1 MCYNNLTIKEGIM
14 AAIIHQK
21 DTRSGITYAYESIS
35 YWDKEKKQSR
45 AKRKLIGR
53 LNEETGEIVPTDGR
67 GHRRGQAK
75 ANKHSDAAS
84 TRHFYGA
91 TYLLDAIGKKTG
103 IAEDLKT
110 CFPDTYKQILSLA
123 YYLILEESNPLFRFE
138 KWSLLHRHPFGE
150 NIPSQRSSELFAS
163 IKEDAKEK
171 FFLLQSRRRVD
182 NEYWAYDTTSIS
194 SYSEHLS
201 QVQYGHNKESDP
213 LAQINLA
220 IVFGESSNLPFYYR
234 KLSGNIPD
242 VHTLKQLLRDFKQ
255 MGTPKVKLVMDR
267 GFYSKANV
275 NMLLQQ
281 HQKFLLSLSLSPTF
295 ARENLDSIYDTF
307 RSFDHYDSNYEL
319 YYHTVATTWDY
330 EEYRPIK
337 KETFKAKKRVYIH
350 YYYNIEKAAEDEKRF
365 NRRLGE
371 LSQEILEDRRL
382 TKHEKQYAKYF
393 TIKQTPKQGTKV
405 TIKEE
410 AVQKTKRYFG
420 FFALIS
426 NETMDAISA
435 LEIYRNKDV
444 VEKAFGNLK
453 ERLNMRRMLVSSEQS
468 LDGKL
473 FVEFIALIYLSYIKK
488 QMQTHQLF
496 KTYTLQSLLDQV
508 DVIECFERPG
518 HKLQVGE
525 ILQKQKKIYEY
536 MEVEVPA

>member
-1 MCYNNLTIKEGIM
+1 M

-21 DTRSGITYAYESIS
+21 DKRSGITYAYESIS

-53 LNEETGEIVPTDGR
+53 VDEATGEIVPTDGR

-75 ANKHSDAAS
+75 TGAS
-84 TRHFYGA
+84 TGSTRSFYGA
-91 TYLLDAIGKKTG
+91 TYLLDAIGKKIG
-103 IAEDLKT
+103 LEKDLKA
-110 CFPDTYKQILSLA
+110 CFPETYKQILSLA

-138 KWSLLHRHPFGE
+138 KWSQLHRHPFGE

-163 IKEDAKEK
+163 IKEDAKER

-242 VHTLKQLLRDFKQ
+242 AHTIKQLLRDLKQ
-255 MGTPKVKLVMDR
+255 MGKPKVKLVMDR

-275 NMLLQQ
+275 NMLLRH
-281 HQKFLLSLSLSPTF
+281 HQKFLLALSMSLKF
-295 ARENLDSIYDTF
+295 ARENLDSVYDTF
-307 RSFDHYDSNYEL
+307 RSFNHYDSNYEL
-319 YYHTVATTWDY
+319 YHHTRVSTWDY
-330 EEYRPIK
+330 EEYRSIK

-365 NRRLGE
+365 DRRLGE
-371 LSQEILEDRRL
+371 LAQEILEERRL
-382 TKHEKQYAKYF
+382 SKHEKLYAKYF
-393 TIKQTPKQGTKV
+393 TIKQTPKRGIKV

-410 AVQKTKRYFG
+410 AVQKAKRYFG

-473 FVEFIALIYLSYIKK
+473 FVEFIALIYLSYVKK

-508 DVIECFERPG
+508 DLIECFERPG

-536 MEVEVPA
+536 MEVEVPV

>member
-1 MCYNNLTIKEGIM
+1 MM

-21 DTRSGITYAYESIS
+21 DKRSGITYAYESIS

-53 LNEETGEIVPTDGR
+53 VDEATGKIVPTDGR
-67 GHRRGQAK
+67 GHRRGQARTGVS
-75 ANKHSDAAS
+75 AGS
-84 TRHFYGA
+84 TRRFYGA
-91 TYLLDAIGKKTG
+91 TYLLDAIGKKIGMT
-103 IAEDLKT
+103 EDLKA
-110 CFPDTYKQILSLA
+110 CFPDIYQQILSLA

-138 KWSLLHRHPFGE
+138 KWSLLHRHPFGD

-163 IKEDAKEK
+163 IREDAKEK
-171 FFLLQSRRRVD
+171 FFRLQSTRRVE

-194 SYSEHLS
+194 SYSEQLS
-201 QVQYGHNKESDP
+201 QAQYGHNKENDP
-213 LAQINLA
+213 LPQINLA

-242 VHTLKQLLRDFKQ
+242 VHTVKQLLRDLRQ

-267 GFYSKANV
+267 GFYSKANID
-275 NMLLQQ
+275 MLLQN
-281 HQKFLLSLSLSPTF
+281 HQKFLISLRMSLKLAQDT
-295 ARENLDSIYDTF
+295 LDPIYDTF
-307 RSFDHYDSNYEL
+307 RSFDHYDSDYEL

-330 EEYRPIK
+330 EAYRPTK
-337 KETFKAKKRVYIH
+337 KETLIAKKRIYIH

-365 NRRLGE
+365 DRRLGE

-382 TKHEKQYAKYF
+382 TKHEKLYAKYF
-393 TIKQTPKQGTKV
+393 TIKQTPKRGTKV
-405 TIKEE
+405 TIKDE
-410 AVQKTKRYFG
+410 AVRKAKRYFG
-420 FFALIS
+420 FFAFIS

-473 FVEFIALIYLSYIKK
+473 FVEFVALIYLSYIKK
-488 QMQTHQLF
+488 QMQRYKLF

-518 HKLQVGE
+518 HRLQVGE

-536 MEVEVPA
+536 MGVEVPA